1 MEDTGARPH
10 GDDGARMAGATNA
23 RDPRGEG
30 WSGGQRLAG
39 TPRAGHPPSVSRAVL
54 QFVVAG
60 VVALALVAVGTTWL
74 SRRAARAEALR
85 DARALTNVM
94 GTKVIQP
101 NLADGVLTGDP
112 AALARLDRVVRERVL
127 LPPLVRVKVWTA
139 EGRIVYSDEQR
150 LIGSTYDLGAHE
162 QEALRA
168 GITRAAVSDLSEPEN
183 RFERAD
189 GPLLEV
195 YLPVRTPAGVPLLF
209 ETYSR
214 YSSVTSRSRD
224 VWLAFAPITFGALL
238 LLQLVQVPLAWSMA
252 RRLRQG
258 QYERERLL
266 RRAIA
271 ASDAE
276 RRRIASDL
284 HDGVVQE
291 LAGASF
297 VLAGAADRA
306 AAVSEPE
313 VSGALQ
319 RAAGGVRQSIR
330 ALRSLLVE
338 IYPPNLRTAGLAA
351 ALSDLVAPLSSQ
363 GIEVRRDLPPSVDL
377 PDDVEALV
385 FRVAQEA
392 IRNVANHAGARTVV
406 VRLTVSATC
415 AVLTVTD
422 DGQGFEPA
430 ASGAR
435 PAAGH
440 FGLVVLRDLATD
452 AGADLRVDAAPGQG
466 TCVRLEVP
474 LS

>member
-1 MEDTGARPH
+1 
-10 GDDGARMAGATNA
+10 MAAAPTA
-23 RDPRGEG
+23 PT
-30 WSGGQRLAG
+30 A
-39 TPRAGHPPSVSRAVL
+39 PVSRAVV
-54 QFVVAG
+54 QFIVAG
-60 VVALALVAVGTTWL
+60 VVALALVAVGTTLL
-74 SRRAARAEALR
+74 SRRAARIEALR
-85 DARALTNVM
+85 DARTLTNVL
-94 GTKVIQP
+94 GTKVIAP
-101 NLADGVLTGDP
+101 NLSDGVLTGDP
-112 AALARLDRVVRERVL
+112 SAMARLDAVVRSRVL
-127 LPPLVRVKVWTA
+127 LEPVVRVKIWTPA
-139 EGRIVYSDEQR
+139 GQIAYSDERR

-168 GITRAAVSDLSEPEN
+168 GITKADVSDLSEPEN
-183 RFERAD
+183 RFERTA

-195 YLPVRTPAGVPLLF
+195 YLPVTTPKGKKLLF

-214 YSSVTSRSRD
+214 YSSVTDRSRS

-252 RRLRQG
+252 RRVRQG
-258 QYERERLL
+258 QHERERLL
-266 RRAIA
+266 MRAIA

-351 ALSDLVAPLSSQ
+351 ALSDLLAPLSSR
-363 GIEVRRDLPPSVDL
+363 GIEAGLQL
-377 PDDVEALV
+377 PDRLELSQETEALI
-385 FRVAQEA
+385 FRVAQESV
-392 IRNVANHAGARTVV
+392 RNAANHAGARRIDVG
-406 VRLTVSATC
+406 LATTPGL
-415 AVLTVTD
+415 AVLTVVD
-422 DGQGFEPA
+422 NGLGFDVA
-430 ASGAR
+430 ALTTRPKSG
-435 PAAGH
+435 H
-440 FGLVVLRDLATD
+440 LGLVVLRDLAAD
-452 AGADLRVDAAPGQG
+452 AGADLRIESAPGDG
-466 TCVRLEVP
+466 TRVRLEVP
-474 LS
+474 SP

>member
-1 MEDTGARPH
+1 MARAAA
-10 GDDGARMAGATNA
+10 ARGGRSPTMGRYSRTPG
-23 RDPRGEG
+23 PR
-30 WSGGQRLAG
+30 
-39 TPRAGHPPSVSRAVL
+39 TTPSVSRAVL
-54 QFVVAG
+54 QFVVTG
-60 VVALALVAVGTTWL
+60 LIALVLVAVGTTLL
-74 SRRAARAEALR
+74 SRQASRREALR
-85 DARALTNVM
+85 DARSVTGVL

-101 NLADGVLTGDP
+101 NIDDGVLAGEP
-112 AALARLDRVVRERVL
+112 ATLARLDQVVRSRVIL
-127 LPPLVRVKVWTA
+127 APLVRVKIWTA
-139 EGRIVYSDEQR
+139 TGRIVYSDERR
-150 LIGSTYDLGAHE
+150 LIGSTYDLGRHE

-168 GITRAAVSDLSEPEN
+168 GITKADVSDLSEPEN
-183 RFERAD
+183 RFERGQ

-195 YLPVRTPAGVPLLF
+195 YLPVHTSTGVPLLF

-214 YSSVTSRSRD
+214 YGSVSDRSRE

-252 RRLRQG
+252 RRVRQG
-258 QYERERLL
+258 QYERELLL

-338 IYPPNLRTAGLAA
+338 IYPPNLRSAGLAA
-351 ALSDLVAPLSSQ
+351 ALSDLVAPLSSR
-363 GIEVRRDLPPSVDL
+363 GIETRLDLPPSVEL
-377 PDDVEALV
+377 PEEIEALV

-392 IRNVANHAGARTVV
+392 VRNVANHAGARTAV
-406 VRLTVSATC
+406 VRVTVTSTR

-422 DGQGFEPA
+422 DGHGFEPA
-430 ASGAR
+430 AVGDH
-435 PAAGH
+435 AATGH
-440 FGLVVLRDLATD
+440 FGLVVLRDIAAD
-452 AGADLRVDAAPGQG
+452 AGADLRLDSAPGQG

>member
-1 MEDTGARPH
+1 MASASAARGPGARRSVRLVRA
-10 GDDGARMAGATNA
+10 ARTRPA
-23 RDPRGEG
+23 RT
-30 WSGGQRLAG
+30 A
-39 TPRAGHPPSVSRAVL
+39 PSVSRAVM
-54 QFVVAG
+54 QFVVTG
-60 VVALALVAVGTTWL
+60 IIALALVAVGTTLL
-74 SRRAARAEALR
+74 SRQASRNEALR
-85 DARALTNVM
+85 DARSLTWLL

-101 NLADGVLTGDP
+101 NLADGVMAGDP
-112 AALARLDRVVRERVL
+112 AALARLDRVVRSRVVL
-127 LPPLVRVKVWTA
+127 GPLVRVKIWTA
-139 EGRIVYSDEQR
+139 TGRIVYSDEAR
-150 LIGSTYDLGAHE
+150 LIGSTYELGAHE
-162 QEALRA
+162 RDALRA
-168 GITRAAVSDLSEPEN
+168 GITKADLSDLSEPEN
-183 RFERAD
+183 RFER
-189 GPLLEV
+189 GQGRLLEV
-195 YLPVRTPAGVPLLF
+195 YLPIHAPSGVPLLF
-209 ETYSR
+209 ETYSK
-214 YSSVTSRSRD
+214 YSSVSARSRE

-338 IYPPNLRTAGLAA
+338 IYPPNLRSAGLAA
-351 ALSDLVAPLSSQ
+351 ALSDLIAPLSSR
-363 GIEVRRDLPPSVDL
+363 GIEARLDLPPSVEL
-377 PDDVEALV
+377 PVEAEALV

-392 IRNVANHAGARTVV
+392 VRNVASHAGARTVV
-406 VRLTVSATC
+406 LRLTVSSTC

-430 ASGAR
+430 AVGDHPTS
-435 PAAGH
+435 GH
-440 FGLVVLRDLATD
+440 FGLVVLRDIAAD
-452 AGADLRVDAAPGQG
+452 AGADLRLDSAPGQG
-466 TCVRLEVP
+466 TSVRLEVP

>member
-1 MEDTGARPH
+1 MVSATAARGRGEDRPTRLARPE
-10 GDDGARMAGATNA
+10 GTAPARTAT
-23 RDPRGEG
+23 
-30 WSGGQRLAG
+30 
-39 TPRAGHPPSVSRAVL
+39 SVSHAVM
-54 QFVVAG
+54 QFVVTG
-60 VVALALVAVGTTWL
+60 LVALALVAVGTTLL
-74 SRRAARAEALR
+74 SRQASRDEALR
-85 DARALTNVM
+85 DARSLTWVL

-101 NLADGVLTGDP
+101 TLDDGVLAGDP
-112 AALARLDRVVRERVL
+112 AALARLDRVVRSRVIL
-127 LPPLVRVKVWTA
+127 APLVRVKIWTA
-139 EGRIVYSDEQR
+139 TGRIVYSDERR
-150 LIGSTYDLGAHE
+150 LIGSTYELGDHE
-162 QEALRA
+162 RDALRTGTTKA
-168 GITRAAVSDLSEPEN
+168 DVSDLSEPEN
-183 RFERAD
+183 RFER
-189 GPLLEV
+189 GQGSLLEV
-195 YLPVRTPAGVPLLF
+195 YLPIHTPSGVPLLF
-209 ETYSR
+209 ETYSKL
-214 YSSVTSRSRD
+214 SSVSARSRE

-306 AAVSEPE
+306 AAIREPE

-338 IYPPNLRTAGLAA
+338 IYPPNLRSAGLAA
-351 ALSDLVAPLSSQ
+351 ALSDLVAPLSSR
-363 GIEVRRDLPPSVDL
+363 GIETRLDLPPSVEL
-377 PDDVEALV
+377 PEEAEALV

-392 IRNVANHAGARTVV
+392 IRNVANHAGACTAV
-406 VRLTVSATC
+406 VRLTVSSTC
-415 AVLTVTD
+415 AVLTVID
-422 DGQGFEPA
+422 DGQGFEPDA
-430 ASGAR
+430 VANH
-435 PAAGH
+435 PATGH
-440 FGLVVLRDLATD
+440 FGLVVLRDIAAD
-452 AGADLRVDAAPGQG
+452 AGADLRLDSAPGQG
-466 TCVRLEVP
+466 TSVRLEMP